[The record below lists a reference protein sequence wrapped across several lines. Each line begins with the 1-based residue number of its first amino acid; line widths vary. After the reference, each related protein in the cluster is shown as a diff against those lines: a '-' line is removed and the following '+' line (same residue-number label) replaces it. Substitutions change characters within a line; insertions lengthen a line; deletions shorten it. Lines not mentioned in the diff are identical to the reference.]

1 MARGINKVT
10 LIGNLGADPSFK
22 SFANGGSVTNISLAT
37 SEVWKKDGETKERTE
52 WHNAVFH
59 NGLAEIANKYLVKG
73 SRIYLEGS
81 IRSRK
86 YEDKEGKE
94 RTVYEIHAYEL
105 NLLDAAKKN
114 GAEAPAGAGA
124 RQQDDDIPF

>member
-10 LIGNLGADPSFK
+10 LIGNLGGDPSFK
-22 SFANGGSVTNISLAT
+22 SFSNGGSVTNISLAT

-52 WHNAVFH
+52 WHNVVFH
-59 NGLAEIANKYLVKG
+59 NGLAEVANKYLQKG

-94 RTVYEIHAYEL
+94 RTVYEIHAYEM
-105 NLLDAAKKN
+105 NLLDASKPN
-114 GAEAPAGAGA
+114 GSPVPAGAGA
-124 RQQDDDIPF
+124 REDDDIPL

>member
-10 LIGNLGADPSFK
+10 LIGNLGGDPSFK
-22 SFANGGSVTNISLAT
+22 SFTNGGSVTNISLAT

-52 WHNAVFH
+52 WHNVVFH
-59 NGLAEIANKYLVKG
+59 NGLAEVASKYLQKG

-94 RTVYEIHAYEL
+94 RTVYEVHAYEM
-105 NLLDAAKKN
+105 NLLDASKPN
-114 GAEAPAGAGA
+114 GSPDPAGAGA
-124 RQQDDDIPF
+124 REDDDIPL

>member
-22 SFANGGSVTNISLAT
+22 SFPNGGAVANCSVAT
-37 SEVWKKDGETKERTE
+37 SEVWKKDGETKDRTE
-52 WHNAVFH
+52 WHSVVFH
-59 NGLAEIANKYLVKG
+59 NGLAEIANKYLQKG
-73 SRIYLEGS
+73 SRIYVEGS

-94 RTVYEIHAYEL
+94 RTAYEIHAYEL
-105 NLLDAAKKN
+105 NMLDGTKAN
-114 GAEAPAGAGA
+114 GTAVSATAGAPEA
-124 RQQDDDIPF
+124 EDIPF

>member
-10 LIGNLGADPSFK
+10 LIGNLGGDPSFK
-22 SFANGGSVTNISLAT
+22 SFSNGGSVTNISLAT

-52 WHNAVFH
+52 WHNVVFH
-59 NGLAEIANKYLVKG
+59 NGLAEVANKYLQKG

-94 RTVYEIHAYEL
+94 RTVYEIHAYEM
-105 NLLDAAKKN
+105 NLLDASKQN
-114 GAEAPAGAGA
+114 GSPVPAGAGA
-124 RQQDDDIPF
+124 REEHDIPL

>member
-22 SFANGGSVTNISLAT
+22 RFNNGGSVTNISLAT
-37 SEVWKKDGETKERTE
+37 SEVWKRDGETHERTE
-52 WHNAVFH
+52 WHNVVFH
-59 NGLAEIANKYLVKG
+59 NGLADIANQYLKKG

-86 YEDKEGKE
+86 YEDKDSKE
-94 RTVYEIHAYEL
+94 RTVYEVHAYEM
-105 NLLDAAKKN
+105 NLLDASKQN
-114 GAEAPAGAGA
+114 GTPAPVTAGA
-124 RQQDDDIPF
+124 REEEDIPF

>member
-22 SFANGGSVTNISLAT
+22 SFTNGGSVTNISLAT

-52 WHNAVFH
+52 WHNVVFH
-59 NGLAEIANKYLVKG
+59 NGLAEVASKYLQKG

-94 RTVYEIHAYEL
+94 RTVYEVHAYEM
-105 NLLDAAKKN
+105 NLLDAAKPN
-114 GAEAPAGAGA
+114 GSPVPAGAGA
-124 RQQDDDIPF
+124 REEDDIPL

>member
-10 LIGNLGADPSFK
+10 LIGNLGGDPSFK
-22 SFANGGSVTNISLAT
+22 SFNNGGSVTNISLAT

-52 WHNAVFH
+52 WHNVVFH
-59 NGLAEIANKYLVKG
+59 NGLAEVANKYLQKG

-94 RTVYEIHAYEL
+94 RTVYEIHAYEMS
-105 NLLDAAKKN
+105 LLDASKPN
-114 GAEAPAGAGA
+114 GSPVPADAGAP
-124 RQQDDDIPF
+124 RKDDDIPF

>member
-10 LIGNLGADPSFK
+10 LIGNLGGDPSFK
-22 SFANGGSVTNISLAT
+22 TFSNGGSVTNISLAT

-52 WHNAVFH
+52 WHNVVFH
-59 NGLAEIANKYLVKG
+59 NGLAEVANKYLQKG

-94 RTVYEIHAYEL
+94 RTVYEIHAYEM
-105 NLLDAAKKN
+105 NLLDAAKQN
-114 GAEAPAGAGA
+114 GTPAPIDAGAP
-124 RQQDDDIPF
+124 QKDDDVPF